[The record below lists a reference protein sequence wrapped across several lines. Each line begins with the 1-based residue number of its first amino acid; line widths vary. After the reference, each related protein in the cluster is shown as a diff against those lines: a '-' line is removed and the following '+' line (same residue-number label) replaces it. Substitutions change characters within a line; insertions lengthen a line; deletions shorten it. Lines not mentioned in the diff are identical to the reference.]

1 MVIHTDLDLT
11 PGSRTAF
18 GTNPKIVEN
27 MFGATTNYPFNFA
40 NRNGIPMIESGNV
53 TTTETNV
60 VIGIPN
66 RAFRFLNGTGLIL
79 FRLNTPIPENAAS
92 LPILFSS
99 NGFTQPLTVVGGIA
113 ATGEQMAS
121 VGVYVAYYDKGNNI
135 LQLMTFV
142 PAAPAATANT
152 TNP

>member
-1 MVIHTDLDLT
+1 
-11 PGSRTAF
+11 
-18 GTNPKIVEN
+18 

-40 NRNGIPMIESGNV
+40 NRNGIPMIESSNV

-66 RAFRFLNGTGLIL
+66 RAFRFLNGTGKIL
-79 FRLNTPIPENAAS
+79 FRLNTPIPEEAAT

-99 NGFTQPLTVVGGIA
+99 NGFTQPLTVVGGAA
-113 ATGEQMAS
+113 ATREQMSGA
-121 VGVYVAYYDKGNNI
+121 GVYEAYYDKGNNI
-135 LQLMTFV
+135 LQLLTFA
-142 PAAPAATANT
+142 PTAPAATANT